1 MTTKADYTDEEWV
14 ALRRAPL
21 VAGLAISL
29 ADPGGP
35 FELTKETLAAMKV
48 ARTPPSQDEL
58 LVAVSK
64 DVDAELRAAHEES
77 LEDLGIQGRTARKQV
92 VEDLGSVNAILTAK
106 ATPEEAA
113 SFRRWLVQ
121 AAEGAAEA
129 AREGGFLG
137 VGAVRVSKREQAMID
152 RIREILGVPE
162 G

>member
-35 FELTKETLAAMKV
+35 FELTKESLAAMKV

-64 DVDAELRAAHEES
+64 DVGAQLRAHEEP
-77 LEDLGIQGRTARKQV
+77 LEDLGIHGRTARKQV
-92 VEDLGSVNAILTAK
+92 VEELGSVNAILTAK

-121 AAEGAAEA
+121 AAEAAAEA
-129 AREGGFLG
+129 AKEGGFLG
-137 VGAVRVSKREQAMID
+137 VGAVRVSKGERAMID

>member
-1 MTTKADYTDEEWV
+1 M

-64 DVDAELRAAHEES
+64 DLDAQVRAHGS
-77 LEDLGIQGRTARKQV
+77 RSRTSGSTGGPPASRSWRSWAR
-92 VEDLGSVNAILTAK
+92 
-106 ATPEEAA
+106 
-113 SFRRWLVQ
+113 
-121 AAEGAAEA
+121 
-129 AREGGFLG
+129 
-137 VGAVRVSKREQAMID
+137 
-152 RIREILGVPE
+152 
-162 G
+162 